1 MQNLGIWGASRDR
14 GKNSPSKVPYLEYFG
29 PETLMAELVGPGT
42 AFRCVLSYF
51 NFNPC
56 VHEPTIKVLYKST
69 CLFTLTKYETEIKDK
84 IGENWRKSETKYM
97 TETGIVLITF
107 TLRRLSWLAAC
118 SGYGE
123 H

>member
-1 MQNLGIWGASRDR
+1 
-14 GKNSPSKVPYLEYFG
+14 VPYLEYSG

-56 VHEPTIKVLYKST
+56 VHEPTIKELYKST

-97 TETGIVLITF
+97 TETGIVLISF

-118 SGYGE
+118 SGHGE